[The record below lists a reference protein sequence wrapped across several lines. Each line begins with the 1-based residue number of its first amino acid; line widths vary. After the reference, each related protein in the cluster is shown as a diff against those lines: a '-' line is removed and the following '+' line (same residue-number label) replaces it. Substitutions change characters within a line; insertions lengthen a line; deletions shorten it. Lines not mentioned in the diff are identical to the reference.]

1 MTGGSLSLQTAV
13 EGVLAIGV
21 LLSQFALLRLLL
33 VEAIVRVYGVQSLLA
48 AGFTAAVAWI
58 TSNPDLYVLAVLTFA
73 IKVVAIPTIV
83 TAILRRL
90 GGEDRVP
97 ATVPVP
103 RSLLIAAGLAA
114 LGFAVVTQLA
124 AGARAGSGL
133 GVGTAMVL
141 IGFFMMAAR
150 GNAVAQLV
158 AFLSLEN
165 GVFLASVSLAPGLP
179 LLVAVLLLLDILIP
193 AVAFTLVMR
202 VLRSR
207 KRSLHTIDLT
217 ELRG

>member
-1 MTGGSLSLQTAV
+1 MAGGSLSLQTAV
-13 EGVLAIGV
+13 QGVLAIGV
-21 LLSQFALLRLLL
+21 LLSEFAMLRLLL
-33 VEAIVRVYGVQSLLA
+33 VEAVVRVFGVQSLLA

-58 TSNPDLYVLAVLTFA
+58 TSNPDLYVLAFLTFA
-73 IKVVAIPTIV
+73 IKVVVIPIIV

-103 RSLLIAAGLAA
+103 RSFLIAAGLAA
-114 LGFAVVTQLA
+114 LAFAVVTQLA
-124 AGARAGSGL
+124 PGARAGSGL

-141 IGFFMMAAR
+141 VGFFMMAAR